1 MKKRTMDPRLAQHLV
16 NAQVELNRAVHA
28 MNMLHDPSLS
38 DDYAVA
44 DVERHATFA
53 VRHLH
58 EVLSLMCQRAGLVQV
73 RAMLPAQKAFMVRRW
88 EQATAAVGEVG
99 NG

>member
-1 MKKRTMDPRLAQHLV
+1 NKRTMDPRLAQQLV
-16 NAQVELNRAVHA
+16 NAQVEVNRTVHA
-28 MNMLHDPSLS
+28 MNMLHDPSFS
-38 DDYAVA
+38 DDCDVD

-58 EVLSLMCQRAGLVQV
+58 EVLSPMYQRTGLVQV
-73 RAMLPAQKAFMVRRW
+73 RAVLPAQKAFMVRRW
-88 EQATAAVGEVG
+88 EQTASAVGEVG